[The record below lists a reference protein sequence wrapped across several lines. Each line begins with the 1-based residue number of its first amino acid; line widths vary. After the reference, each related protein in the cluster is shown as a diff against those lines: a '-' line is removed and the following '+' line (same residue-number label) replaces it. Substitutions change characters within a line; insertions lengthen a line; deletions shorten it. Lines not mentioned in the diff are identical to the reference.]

1 MTVPAPAGEGGGPD
15 RKVRRFD
22 GATIAF
28 AVVAAV
34 SGAGLS
40 FAEGGAAVGVAARSA
55 GATIIE
61 IAPLI
66 AAGLLI
72 GGIAQ
77 QIVPRERVAA
87 MLGAQSGLRGLM
99 LALGLGMMTP
109 GGPFTSFPLVY
120 ALYVAGADIGAL
132 LAFLS
137 AWALIGL
144 NRVIV
149 WELPLL
155 GPDLTL
161 LRLCVSLPLPI
172 IAGLIARRVGRHP
185 ALALRKVPE

>member
-1 MTVPAPAGEGGGPD
+1 VNAPAPLDGKIAAG
-15 RKVRRFD
+15 RNARRFD
-22 GATIAF
+22 AATIAF
-28 AVVAAV
+28 AGVAAV
-34 SGAGLS
+34 SGAGLYLM
-40 FAEGGAAVGVAARSA
+40 EGGAAVEVAARSA

-77 QIVPRERVAA
+77 QMVPRERIAA
-87 MLGAQSGLRGLM
+87 MLGAQSGLRGLG
-99 LALGLGMMTP
+99 LALGLGMVTP

-132 LAFLS
+132 VAFLS

-185 ALALRKVPE
+185 ALTMREAPR

>member
-1 MTVPAPAGEGGGPD
+1 VSVPAPGRDDGVGG
-15 RKVRRFD
+15 RKGRRFD
-22 GATIAF
+22 VSTLAF
-28 AVVAAV
+28 AVVATV
-34 SGAGLS
+34 SGAGLY
-40 FAEGGAAVGVAARSA
+40 FAEGGAVVALAARSA
-55 GATIIE
+55 GVTIIE

-77 QIVPRERVAA
+77 QIVPRERIAA
-87 MLGAQSGLRGLM
+87 MLGAQSGLRGLG
-99 LALGLGMMTP
+99 LALGLGMVTP

-132 LAFLS
+132 VAFLS

-155 GPDLTL
+155 GTDLTL

-185 ALALRKVPE
+185 ALALRKAPE